1 MKIRGCFI
9 SDLHLLSTRSVGTR
23 LWQDFRGEL
32 LRCNLLVL
40 GGDIFDFRWSRHQEL
55 SHSLSEV
62 SNWLEALLE
71 HYPHLRVAYV
81 LGNHDCLLASQPEF
95 HRFSNTF
102 AQFTWE
108 EHQFGIGD
116 QLFLHGDILDAGEN
130 LTQLGLYRQRFI
142 DDRRSRGRLANR
154 LYDAV
159 IATRLHRIPSRILHP
174 PRLVARKLSSF
185 LEGNDYSLVK
195 NAKQIYIG
203 HTHLPFQ
210 GVSFQQQTFF
220 NAGSGIRHL
229 EFAPCFFEC
238 TGDIDEVIELSRRAH
253 PEMILDNETQ

>member
-1 MKIRGCFI
+1 MKILGCFI
-9 SDLHLLSTRSVGTR
+9 SDLHLLSTRSVGAR
-23 LWQDFRGEL
+23 LWQDFRGEF

-40 GGDIFDFRWSRHQEL
+40 GGDIFDFRWSRHEEL

-62 SNWLEALLE
+62 SNWLEDLLE

-81 LGNHDCLLASQPEF
+81 LGNHDCLLASQSEF
-95 HRFSNTF
+95 HHFSNTVTK
-102 AQFTWE
+102 FTWQ

-116 QLFLHGDILDAGEN
+116 QLFLHGDILDAGDN
-130 LTQLGLYRQRFI
+130 MTQLSLYRQRFV

-159 IATRLHRIPSRILHP
+159 IATRLHRIPSQILHP
-174 PRLVARKLSSF
+174 PWLVARKLSRF
-185 LEGNDYSLVK
+185 LEGNESPLV
-195 NAKQIYIG
+195 NSAKQIYIG

-210 GVSFQQQTFF
+210 AESFQQRTFF

-238 TGDIDEVIELSRRAH
+238 TGDIDEAIERSRRAH
-253 PEMILDNETQ
+253 FELIVDNQTQ